1 MTDETKVLHQF
12 DWDKAREQILDASIA
27 ALERLTDKVTTL
39 CERADQAA
47 RPGAGE
53 ADVKAEDERLVR
65 ETGKLLIQTIAHWRD
80 ACIERNKAKGILREY
95 AFDLTAAEKEVGR
108 RLAALKR
115 AQTAGAVSD

>member
-1 MTDETKVLHQF
+1 MDEETKVLHKF

-27 ALERLTDKVTTL
+27 ALERLTDKVSTL

-47 RPGAGE
+47 RAGASE

-65 ETGKLLIQTIAHWRD
+65 ETGKLLIQTITNWRD

-95 AFDLTAAEKEVGR
+95 AFDLKAAEAEVER

-115 AQTAGAVSD
+115 TEKDRATDP

>member
-1 MTDETKVLHQF
+1 MDEETKVLHKF

-27 ALERLTDKVTTL
+27 ALERLTDKVSTL

-47 RPGAGE
+47 RAGASE

-65 ETGKLLIQTIAHWRD
+65 ETGKLLIQTITNWRD

-95 AFDLTAAEKEVGR
+95 AFDLKAAEAEVER

-115 AQTAGAVSD
+115 TEKDRATDQ

>member
-1 MTDETKVLHQF
+1 MAEEAKVLHPF

-27 ALERLTDKVTTL
+27 ALERLTEKVGTL
-39 CERADQAA
+39 CERAEKAA
-47 RPGAGE
+47 RPGASE

-65 ETGKLLIQTIAHWRD
+65 ETGKLLIQTIANWRD

-95 AFDLTAAEKEVGR
+95 AFDLRAAEAEVER

-115 AQTAGAVSD
+115 AGQDQATD